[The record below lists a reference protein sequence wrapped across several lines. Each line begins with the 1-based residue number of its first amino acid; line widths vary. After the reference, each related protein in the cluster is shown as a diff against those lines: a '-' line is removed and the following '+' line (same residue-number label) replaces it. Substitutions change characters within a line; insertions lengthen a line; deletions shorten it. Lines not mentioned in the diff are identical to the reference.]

1 MNILRRYENYEDY
14 VNFQKNKTLDP
25 VRREKW
31 LNEEWEIKLVGFE
44 EEFNKIIN
52 IQPSILSKGDDC
64 LCLGARTGQE
74 VQALK
79 NLGMKATG
87 IDLVPCEPLV
97 TAGDIHDLK
106 YENNTFDFVFTN
118 IIDHTIYPQKMIS
131 EVERVLKPGG
141 HFFLQMQ
148 VNIKQDEYTEYVPN
162 SAEEIINFFSASEC
176 MHSNYIFEDITT
188 MNAHGMNFEMIF
200 RKNN

>member
-106 YENNTFDFVFTN
+106 YENDTFDFVFTN